1 MKRRK
6 KKTRLIILRR
16 LGQVTN
22 LVMKIFNLNHQMKLQ
37 LSLKL
42 LLRVV
47 LVEQKDLMMAL
58 D

>member
-1 MKRRK
+1 M
-6 KKTRLIILRR
+6 
-16 LGQVTN
+16 TN